1 MAFSGSTHRQKE
13 APRCGNLHILHIGT
27 TSSKFTV
34 SIQHIRN
41 MSAIWD
47 QLWLTDPLGSNWV
60 QYAATWPQVGSN
72 FGPSWAPH
80 GAKYELLKHAFSRV
94 FTRFLGA
101 SMMLRSQSA
110 ATSPLSYSLGVG
122 GARREATRILYR
134 EVFRYIDIQI
144 SIYQDINIWISQYFN
159 RYLNK

>member
-1 MAFSGSTHRQKE
+1 MAFAGSTPRQKE

-94 FTRFLGA
+94 FWGHRWCFDPSLLPQALCPTHWAWAALAAKRLEFYTEKYLG
-101 SMMLRSQSA
+101 
-110 ATSPLSYSLGVG
+110 
-122 GARREATRILYR
+122 ILIYR
-134 EVFRYIDIQI
+134 YQYIKI
-144 SIYQDINIWISQYFN
+144 SIYEYHNLSID
-159 RYLNK
+159 K